1 MYVTFLMRE
10 ALSVIHHYYNTT
22 NTVLQSLKGIT
33 ESFITL
39 TLSKSDTTEQLSSHT
54 LQLF

>member
-1 MYVTFLMRE
+1 MYGTFLMKE
-10 ALSVIHHYYNTT
+10 VLSVIHHYYPAT

-39 TLSKSDTTEQLSSHT
+39 TLSKSQTRLSI
-54 LQLF
+54 

>member
-1 MYVTFLMRE
+1 MYVTFLMKE

-39 TLSKSDTTEQLSSHT
+39 TLSKSDTTKQLSSHT

>member
-1 MYVTFLMRE
+1 MKE

-39 TLSKSDTTEQLSSHT
+39 TLSKSDTTKQLSSHT